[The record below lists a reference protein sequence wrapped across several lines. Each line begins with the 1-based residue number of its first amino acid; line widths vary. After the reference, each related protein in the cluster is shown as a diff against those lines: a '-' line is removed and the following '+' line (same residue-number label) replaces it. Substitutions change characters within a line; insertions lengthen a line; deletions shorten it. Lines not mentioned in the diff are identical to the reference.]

1 MAHRNVQ
8 RLQERGEQT
17 MTQTAMQPVR
27 IQTRWFQQG
36 YAHSVNGATAHK
48 MPTEPREET
57 VVGIVERILAIVED
71 DGEIS
76 EEQLR
81 YECGL
86 LTGYLVSTIG

>member
-1 MAHRNVQ
+1 MA
-8 RLQERGEQT
+8 
-17 MTQTAMQPVR
+17 QTAQRPVR
-27 IQTRWFQQG
+27 IESRWFRQG
-36 YAHSVNGATAHK
+36 YSHGVSGAKGMPSEPSEQAVLSVV
-48 MPTEPREET
+48 R
-57 VVGIVERILAIVED
+57 RILFIYGD